1 MPQGWFEA
9 QLSTCLPDQEILYS
23 SYTEHLYSR
32 KSGRDENTQGK
43 KKKEESQKK
52 EGFQGNK
59 DNKATISRCGKF
71 LFLLQCVPPGPGGKG
86 MMLNS

>member
-1 MPQGWFEA
+1 MPQGWIEA

-52 EGFQGNK
+52 EGTPWW
-59 DNKATISRCGKF
+59 DGKSLALTAARF
-71 LFLLQCVPPGPGGKG
+71 E
-86 MMLNS
+86 S